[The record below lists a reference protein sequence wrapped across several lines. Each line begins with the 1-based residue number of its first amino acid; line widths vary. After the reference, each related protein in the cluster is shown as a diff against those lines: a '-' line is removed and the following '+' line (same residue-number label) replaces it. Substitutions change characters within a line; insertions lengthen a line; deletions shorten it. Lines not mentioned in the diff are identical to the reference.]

1 LSPRERTQL
10 DQTQLIEQIQKHPD
24 QPQDLYLLAET
35 YLKLGKAEDARKT
48 IAQLDQLSANDY
60 RTQTGIGV
68 LLARYRLYDEA
79 IPHFQSAARA
89 NPDSDDVKF
98 DLADAYFRKG
108 LFREALDAAQHVSVA
123 GQQDDAYL
131 ALLGDIQAHLGDAAR
146 ATEIFR
152 DAIRRNPDNDQYY
165 LSLTLVQLRSN
176 DVRGAMETLQQGLA
190 RIPASGKILW
200 GLGLISVIEGNTAQA
215 AERFERAVELL
226 PEWAGSYST
235 LGVFYYQTGQIEK
248 AREVLN
254 RFKGSNAAGGL
265 DVNRIEEALARAP
278 AQSSSTREPMPLV
291 ARQQLLQLALSL
303 AERTL

>member
-1 LSPRERTQL
+1 
-10 DQTQLIEQIQKHPD
+10 
-24 QPQDLYLLAET
+24 
-35 YLKLGKAEDARKT
+35 
-48 IAQLDQLSANDY
+48 
-60 RTQTGIGV
+60 
-68 LLARYRLYDEA
+68 
-79 IPHFQSAARA
+79 
-89 NPDSDDVKF
+89 
-98 DLADAYFRKG
+98 
-108 LFREALDAAQHVSVA
+108 
-123 GQQDDAYL
+123 
-131 ALLGDIQAHLGDAAR
+131 
-146 ATEIFR
+146 
-152 DAIRRNPDNDQYY
+152 
-165 LSLTLVQLRSN
+165 
-176 DVRGAMETLQQGLA
+176 LA

-265 DVNRIEEALARAP
+265 DVSRIEDALARVP
-278 AQSSSTREPMPLV
+278 AQSSSAHEPMPLV